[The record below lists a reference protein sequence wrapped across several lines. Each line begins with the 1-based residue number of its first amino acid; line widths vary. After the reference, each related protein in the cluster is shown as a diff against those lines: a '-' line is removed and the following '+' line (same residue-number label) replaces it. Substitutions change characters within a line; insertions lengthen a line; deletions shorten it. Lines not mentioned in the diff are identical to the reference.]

1 MELQSKTAFIT
12 GASRGIGRALA
23 LDLASQQMNLGLAA
37 RTEQDLRRVA
47 AEVKDRGGQALILP
61 TDMRDE
67 RAVQTAI
74 DVTVQQFG
82 ALHVL
87 INNAGL
93 GHFKPIGELTLMEW
107 DEMFDVNLRGVFVA
121 TRAALSHLR
130 SANESFVV
138 NIASLAGK
146 NTFVGGGGYASTKWA
161 LRAFSQCLLL
171 EERKQGVRVLSVC
184 PGSVDTSFSPH
195 TGKKDMIRPE
205 DVAVAVRMALQM
217 PQHTMV
223 SEIDLRPTNP

>member
-1 MELQSKTAFIT
+1 MYSEQSNNNLRKSVANIAPDRKKCNKLTCSQRLGKNELI
-12 GASRGIGRALA
+12 
-23 LDLASQQMNLGLAA
+23 
-37 RTEQDLRRVA
+37 
-47 AEVKDRGGQALILP
+47 
-61 TDMRDE
+61 
-67 RAVQTAI
+67 
-74 DVTVQQFG
+74 
-82 ALHVL
+82 
-87 INNAGL
+87 
-93 GHFKPIGELTLMEW
+93 KPIGELTLMEW

-205 DVAVAVRMALQM
+205 DVAVGPDGVADAAT
-217 PQHTMV
+217 HDG
-223 SEIDLRPTNP
+223 E